1 MATKTISV
9 SGVGVGEKVTLFYR
23 KSSVTDTAD
32 TLYYTRT
39 SESDPSSYSWTI
51 TVEYDVQY
59 TYTIQIRGTDDSL
72 RYPVSG
78 KTFVVSSPT
87 PYVTSISTD
96 WSAAM
101 LGAYQLTVG
110 QEANGF
116 TYSFKVS
123 NPGGV
128 SFTPTYTITNS
139 NPSAVSYT
147 SYTSTDGS
155 GRFCVKID
163 VKGLAGGS
171 ADITVTSGSAS
182 ATIPFE
188 VTSVPVIS
196 NWYLYHNSID
206 AYITGLNPGEVVTMT
221 VGSQT
226 TTKTSESGGAM
237 TIWVMPLSSS
247 TTYDVTISTDKSGT
261 LFSGTKTTT
270 AYTPSPS
277 TSSVT
282 IAGDETYTLNVG
294 ETKQISYSVSISN
307 DNGSYTPSVSVTSS
321 NSAAVSYSDLSTSRT
336 SGAFN
341 INALAA
347 GAATITVTAG
357 GKSDT
362 ISVTATSAGTTPSN
376 GEKGAYIGV
385 GVETPVYETQTVYTT
400 VTTDNISNFFTVTNN
415 TYHFAGEGSVFTS
428 NNKGKSSKNAYTKL
442 TALNDMTLSLDYSYS
457 SESGCDT
464 FTFIAGDRVIE
475 ADVSGATT
483 NKSWNG
489 TLTAGQSL
497 SFTYAKDSSVDKNL
511 DQCSF
516 SNMVV
521 QTQEQVLVDVLR
533 NSYARKISKAYI
545 GIDNVAHKIKK
556 AYIGIGGIAHSIPLL
571 PGTPISSLAV
581 GSSVFMN
588 VNGYRKEFLIV
599 NKGNPDST
607 LYDSSCDGTWLLMKN
622 IYAEKVWDSYYNDYK
637 QSDIYTYLNTTF
649 IDLFDSGVKSIIKA
663 VRIPYVDGNGMGGV
677 GGKVYSGSDGLLTKA
692 FLLSVYELGWSGISN
707 TFQDGACL
715 DYFVG
720 TATGKLASEPKR
732 VANWSGVAD
741 DWALRTPEKGDTKVV
756 WCVTEYGAL
765 TGYNATIYH
774 RIRPALILP
783 NETIIDDNFNVVA

>member
-32 TLYYTRT
+32 TLYYTRN

-51 TVEYDVQY
+51 TVEYDVEY

-78 KTFVVSSPT
+78 QTFVVSSPT
-87 PYVTSISTD
+87 PYVTSILKNYPGSTYD
-96 WSAAM
+96 LKS
-101 LGAYQLTVG
+101 G
-110 QEANGF
+110 QEIGGF
-116 TYSFKVS
+116 CFSFSVY

-128 SFTPTYTITNS
+128 SFTPAYTITNS
-139 NPSAVSYT
+139 NPSVISYT
-147 SYTSTDGS
+147 SSTTTNSS
-155 GRFCVKID
+155 GTFIVD
-163 VKGLAGGS
+163 VEVKGLSAGS
-171 ADITVTSGSAS
+171 STIRVASGSAS
-182 ATIPFE
+182 DSLTFN

-226 TTKTSESGGAM
+226 TTKTSESGGSM

-247 TTYDVTISTDKSGT
+247 TTYNVTISTDKSGT

-282 IAGDETYTLNVG
+282 ISGSETYTLAVG

-321 NSAAVSYSDLSTSRT
+321 NSTAVSYSDLSTSRT
-336 SGAFN
+336 SGTFN

-362 ISVTATSAGTTPSN
+362 ISVTVTSAGTTPSN
-376 GEKGAYIGV
+376 GEKGVYIGV
-385 GVETPVYETQTVYTT
+385 GVETPVYENQTVYTT

-415 TYHFAGEGSVFTS
+415 TYYFAGEGSVFTS

-516 SNMVV
+516 SNMVI
-521 QTQEQVLVDVLR
+521 QTQEEVLVEVLR

-556 AYIGIGGIAHSIPLL
+556 AYIGIGGIAHSIPLSL
-571 PGTPISSLAV
+571 GTPIGSLAV
-581 GSSVFMN
+581 GSSVYMN
-588 VNGYRKEFLIV
+588 FNGSPREYLIV
-599 NKGNPDST
+599 HQGNPST
-607 LYDSSCDGTWLLMKN
+607 SKYDASCDGTWLLQKN
-622 IYAEKVWDSYYNDYK
+622 VLLSDDMGGTDNEYADSWMHK
-637 QSDIYTYLNTTF
+637 TYLNSTY
-649 IDLFDSGVKSIIKA
+649 LGSFDTNVKNLIKN
-663 VRIPYVDGNGMGGV
+663 VKIPYVNGTGQL
-677 GGKVYSGSDGLLTKA
+677 GSLKTGSNGLSTYI
-692 FLLSVYELGWSGISN
+692 FLLSTREVGLSTT
-707 TFQDGACL
+707 TFADGVKL
-715 DYFVG
+715 KYFEEG
-720 TATGKLASEPKR
+720 SR
-732 VANWSGVAD
+732 VAYNQNNAKN
-741 DWALRTPEKGDTKVV
+741 DWWLRTPSNSNMTQYVYVTTGGSSGV
-756 WCVTEYGAL
+756 W
-765 TGYNATIYH
+765 GYMTSVG
-774 RIRPALILP
+774 IRPAFILP
-783 NETIIDDNFNVVA
+783 SETIVDGEFNVIA